1 LVRRILC
8 HFVFLAATNA
18 AMVDEYQPPEPA
30 RCSSPALLARLSA
43 MMFLQYWPL
52 GTWGVT
58 VGTYIAANTGQ
69 QGAGIFSAGF
79 VGYSTAAGAIG
90 SLLSPVAVGFL
101 SDRFFSAQVLLAL
114 MHFGCALA
122 VWGMY
127 ESQTQTAFFLW
138 LLLYFQCFVPAATL
152 TNKIALKHLAD
163 VDAEYPF
170 VRIFGSVG
178 WIVAGLF
185 LGFLWPLFLGGSIDA
200 TRIPLLIGAWGSLAT
215 AIFSLT
221 LPHTPPERRNSPTG
235 LRTLRGSDALV
246 GNRPL
251 MAFLFVSMLACIP
264 SMAYNNYGNL
274 FLNNQAFPR
283 PAALMTLGQISD
295 VLCLWATPWLIARF
309 GLRSLFV
316 SGVIAWGL
324 RYVLLAAGSHYFIA
338 WPVYVAI
345 LIHGPCYVFV
355 YVIGVMYVDRLAD
368 AAHRGA
374 AQGMNALATTG
385 LGHLLGAMTVGF
397 AQQTFLTP
405 DGIAPPP
412 YNWAAF
418 WLVPAAISGVT
429 VVLFQFAF
437 RAPRAKSA
445 YAEASTA

>member
-1 LVRRILC
+1 
-8 HFVFLAATNA
+8 
-18 AMVDEYQPPEPA
+18 MA
-30 RCSSPALLARLSA
+30 RMSA

-58 VGTYIAANTGQ
+58 VGTYIAANTGS
-69 QGAGIFSAGF
+69 QGAGVFSAGF

-90 SLLSPVAVGFL
+90 SLLSPVVVGFL
-101 SDRFFSAQVLLAL
+101 SDRYFSAQVLLAL
-114 MHFGCALA
+114 THLGSAFAA
-122 VWGMY
+122 WGMY

-152 TNKIALKHLAD
+152 TNKIALKHLAN
-163 VDAEYPF
+163 VDAEYPR

-178 WIVAGLF
+178 WIVAGLL
-185 LGFLWPLFLGGSIDA
+185 LGFVWPHVLGGSIDA
-200 TRIPLLIGAWGSLAT
+200 TRTPLLIGAWGSLAT
-215 AIFSLT
+215 AFFCLT
-221 LPHTPPERRNSPTG
+221 LPHTPPEPHGGGILRRSF
-235 LRTLRGSDALV
+235 RDSDELL

-251 MAFLFVSMLACIP
+251 IAFLVVSMLACVP

-274 FLNNQAFPR
+274 FLNTQEFPR
-283 PAALMTLGQISD
+283 PAALMTLGQLSD
-295 VLCLWATPWLIARF
+295 VVCLWATPWLIARF
-309 GLRSLFV
+309 GLRFLFV
-316 SGVIAWGL
+316 TGVIAWGV
-324 RYVLLAAGSHYFIA
+324 RYVLLAAGSHFFIG
-338 WPVYVAI
+338 WPVYIAI

-368 AAHRGA
+368 ASHRGA
-374 AQGMNALATTG
+374 AQGLNALATTG

-405 DGIAPPP
+405 EGMSPPP

-418 WLVPAAISGVT
+418 WLVPAAVSATT

-437 RAPRAKSA
+437 KAPRAKAAYVEPSA
-445 YAEASTA
+445 A